1 MKQQEQAVWQ
11 RVMAAKENVQEN
23 SLKTHAM
30 QSMEAIREY
39 TALQRKNNGRLHQLA
54 SELYKQEQQ
63 VLQGLKGLQQLQT
76 GTPMQLPKLP
86 GYSDPDRRCMVRR
99 YHSTRKAA
107 TEFMIRSAESEWGC
121 VFLAMAKIQENQC
134 FLLAQVLGMM

>member
-30 QSMEAIREY
+30 QSMEAIGEY
-39 TALQRKNNGRLHQLA
+39 TAMQRKSSGRLQQLA
-54 SELYKQEQQ
+54 SELSKQEQQ
-63 VLQGLKGLQQLQT
+63 VLLALKGLQQLQT
-76 GTPMQLPKLP
+76 GGPMQLPKLP
-86 GYSDPDRRCMVRR
+86 GCSDPNRRCMVRR
-99 YHSTRKAA
+99 YHCTRRAA

-121 VFLAMAKIQENQC
+121 VFLAMAKLQEKQC